1 MKKIIIYI
9 ILSFFSALV
18 FAQQPGSKDKIE
30 AAKIGFISEK
40 LNLNPKQAQLFW
52 PVYGEYAG
60 KRKEIRKAIK
70 QLKLEGDESQTDAEA
85 LEDLRKII
93 LYKQKELD
101 LEKEYLDKFL
111 KILSA
116 NQVALLYKA
125 EKEFSQMLLDKLKN
139 NK

>member
-1 MKKIIIYI
+1 MKKLLIYI
-9 ILSFFSALV
+9 ILSLFSAIG

-40 LNLNPKQAQLFW
+40 LNLNPKQAQQFW
-52 PVYGEYAG
+52 PVYGEYNA

-70 QLKLEGDESQTDAEA
+70 LLKLEGDESQSEAEA

-93 LYKQKELD
+93 NYKQKELD
-101 LEKEYLDKFL
+101 LEKEYLEKFL

-125 EKEFSQMLLDKLKN
+125 EKEFSQILLDKLKN
-139 NK
+139 GK